1 MPIKIFNKLKNF
13 LIYFLKIIYYISD
26 LFYYKRK
33 INKEIKQQY
42 PLKLMPVIEVNN
54 QSGIVSKHYFFQDLW
69 AAKKIYASGVKEH
82 YDVGSSL
89 EGFLAHV
96 SIFCYVNTVDIRP
109 QNLQVDNI
117 FFIKKDF
124 LETDFLEN
132 SIESLSCLH
141 VAEHIGLGRYGDKL
155 DPFGTEKIIQKLQN
169 ILTTNGNLYFSVPI
183 GKQKTCF
190 NAHRIFYAQTIINL
204 FDKLDLKSFSAVN
217 DGNKLI
223 QNASLHDFDNAKYS
237 CGLFHFTKNQLSTF
251 N

>member
-1 MPIKIFNKLKNF
+1 MLIKIFNKLKNF

-96 SIFCYVNTVDIRP
+96 SIFCYVSHI
-109 QNLQVDNI
+109 LLS
-117 FFIKKDF
+117 FISD
-124 LETDFLEN
+124 DY
-132 SIESLSCLH
+132 
-141 VAEHIGLGRYGDKL
+141 IGFK
-155 DPFGTEKIIQKLQN
+155 
-169 ILTTNGNLYFSVPI
+169 
-183 GKQKTCF
+183 
-190 NAHRIFYAQTIINL
+190 
-204 FDKLDLKSFSAVN
+204 
-217 DGNKLI
+217 
-223 QNASLHDFDNAKYS
+223 
-237 CGLFHFTKNQLSTF
+237 
-251 N
+251 